1 MFQVLEFATQIGFT
15 FGSCQVVLD
24 CFAADFEGFYDN
36 LCKIEDVD
44 TGSKEAVMNSL
55 QLIHKT
61 CSDMVLDLKRQFN
74 TFLEIVKNDQY
85 TSTPSR
91 GNIFKLKIE
100 NNHPRLLETYSWARD
115 QEDQFRQCFKTAK
128 SAINALENGEKYIRE
143 NTEYKN
149 YSVNSREVMADLKAL
164 NKTMKLKF

>member
-1 MFQVLEFATQIGFT
+1 MFQVIEFAAQVGYT
-15 FGSCQVVLD
+15 FASCQAVLD

-36 LCKIEDVD
+36 LCKIEDAD
-44 TGSKEAVMNSL
+44 TGSKDAVLNSL
-55 QLIHKT
+55 QLIQKT
-61 CSDMVLDLKRQFN
+61 CSDMVLDLKKQLN
-74 TFLEIVKNDQY
+74 TFLEVVRKDQY
-85 TSTPSR
+85 TSTPPR

-100 NNHPRLLETYSWARD
+100 DNHPRLLETYSWAKD

-128 SAINALENGEKYIRE
+128 SAVKALEYGEKYIRD